1 MFVNKGVAITREYPD
16 GTIFKRKKDSDNMYI
31 PVMVISP
38 DTVKELLIRS
48 KMLHKKLYR
57 LMKNEVTLSQ
67 VDRDSLARVKTE
79 ILGIAS
85 KLQIP
90 SGDLTRGNP
99 NIKPYVV
106 LTKKVINDLD
116 RVDVLKDRPSDTRV
130 RIDYDDFIKNYFI
143 IV

>member
-1 MFVNKGVAITREYPD
+1 MFVNKGIAIIREYPS

-31 PVMVISP
+31 PVTVVSP
-38 DTVKELLIRS
+38 DTIRELLISS

-57 LMKNEVTLSQ
+57 LMGETELNDVDKDTLE
-67 VDRDSLARVKTE
+67 RTKRE

-85 KLQIP
+85 KLQVA
-90 SGDLTRGNP
+90 SGELSRTNP
-99 NIKPYVV
+99 NIKPYVI
-106 LTKKVINDLD
+106 LTKKVIRDLD
-116 RVDVLKDRPSDTRV
+116 KMDVLRERPSDTRV